1 MLTRP
6 KNDCIMSNKFFWNS
20 FYFAK
25 FKMTVEKLQIE
36 IAFLAKLLRIVEITD
51 INEKIFKI
59 RIIVIT
65 YKWIN
70 DRKCFKAD
78 NSDYV

>member
-1 MLTRP
+1 
-6 KNDCIMSNKFFWNS
+6 
-20 FYFAK
+20 
-25 FKMTVEKLQIE
+25 MTVEKLQIE

-65 YKWIN
+65 YK
-70 DRKCFKAD
+70 
-78 NSDYV
+78 